1 MKHGT
6 VVLAGWMVLGSAA
19 SHAAEN
25 RFAPQVGVVVGA
37 STTNTRA
44 PFTRVWT
51 QQAGELAMARLQE
64 RYENVLVDVPMMLR
78 AMKEQKNPVVAYT
91 SVVWGDQL
99 LRVVCF
105 MDESRSS
112 VLHRSFMIVLE
123 VSEGSVGPV
132 PAGTVLGESVF
143 RVLVENGQPVMTA
156 DLRFTPGI
164 FPDVLPST
172 FSIADQVVPNSWLT
186 FRPGDLVAEHTFT
199 SVPPVDG
206 SPPIVYHDRK
216 VIQIEG
222 RR

>member
-1 MKHGT
+1 MI
-6 VVLAGWMVLGSAA
+6 LGSAA
-19 SHAAEN
+19 LPAAEN
-25 RFAPQVGVVVGA
+25 EFAPQVGVVVGA
-37 STTNTRA
+37 STTITRA

-78 AMKEQKNPVVAYT
+78 AMREQDNPVVAYT

-112 VLHRSFMIVLE
+112 VVRRSFMIVLQ
-123 VSEGSVGPV
+123 VSEGSVGSVPV
-132 PAGTVLGESVF
+132 GTILGESVF
-143 RVLVENGQPVMTA
+143 RLLLENGTPVMTA

-172 FSIADQVVPNSWLT
+172 FSIADQVVPSSWLT

-199 SVPPVDG
+199 SISPPDG
-206 SPPIVYHDRK
+206 SPPIVYHDRQ
-216 VIQIEG
+216 VIPIAA
-222 RR
+222 RP